1 MVLTVSQG
9 DGIKALYGEDVAGAE
24 RALQLLSNK
33 RGVLRI
39 FNEDGSVNISKEEL
53 EKKLNKQPKQ
63 SKPRVKVSSD
73 ELVQNIVSKLMEVK
87 SDIKRLPDLKEYG
100 KINHSFKVAY
110 DELKN
115 RKVAL
120 KDIEVK
126 RLQSEIEKIQDR
138 IKELNGE
145 K

>member
-24 RALQLLSNK
+24 RALKILSNK

-87 SDIKRLPDLKEYG
+87 SDIKKLTDLKEYG

-110 DELKN
+110 EELKN

-126 RLQSEIEKIQDR
+126 RLQSEIEKIQDK